1 MELLKRYYRKIHRKK
16 KVELRYDDLI
26 QSVKVKR
33 CLIQK
38 SHLNFLQLISNNVYS
53 TGTFTNSFSLMSKRC
68 ILLFHQTV
76 HGVFCSKLGTIKNS
90 NASEDY
96 YLPIGFLSGSFVA

>member
-1 MELLKRYYRKIHRKK
+1 MELLKRYYRKIHCKK

-38 SHLNFLQLISNNVYS
+38 SHLNFLQLILNNVYS
-53 TGTFTNSFSLMSKRC
+53 TGIFTNSFSLMSKEKHRVS
-68 ILLFHQTV
+68 LSHQTV
-76 HGVFCSKLGTIKNS
+76 HGVFCSKSETIKNLS
-90 NASEDY
+90 APEDY
-96 YLPIGFLSGSFVA
+96 YQSDF